1 MNRMSYAAGKVNVS
15 NMAKTILG
23 LPTAT
28 KVSEMTAT
36 KRKEFYAVCGVFRG
50 RGYSADRW
58 TMGNYK
64 TGKGMK
70 LIEKF
75 VMNPSFVIK

>member
-1 MNRMSYAAGKVNVS
+1 MNRMSYAAGKANVS

-23 LPTAT
+23 LPIAT
-28 KVSEMTAT
+28 KVSEMTT
-36 KRKEFYAVCGVFRG
+36 TQRKKFYAICGVFRG
-50 RGYSADRW
+50 RGYSANRW

-75 VMNPSFVIK
+75 IMNPCFVIK